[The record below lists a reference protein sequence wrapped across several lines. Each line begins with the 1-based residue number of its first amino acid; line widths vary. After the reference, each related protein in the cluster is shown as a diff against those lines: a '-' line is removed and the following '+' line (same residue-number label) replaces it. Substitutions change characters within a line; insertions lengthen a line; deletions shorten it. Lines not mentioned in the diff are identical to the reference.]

1 MAQDDL
7 EASPSFPEPTDDRLQ
22 TQNLALKLELEEL
35 RSYREQQ
42 DKGIAL
48 YHVITENIADLIA
61 VIDGS
66 GKRIWNNRAYLDTLG
81 YNPEELVQTN
91 SFSEIHPDDRLLVE
105 NVFKESLET
114 GLGRKIEYRMRHKN
128 GHWVP
133 LESKA
138 TVVRND
144 AGSVDCIVLVAR
156 DISDRKRMEEE
167 LQQAQKME
175 SVASISGK
183 VADDFNDLVTAMLG
197 KINMARQ
204 LVKTT
209 TPEAKFLAEA
219 AEVGDK
225 AHRLILELL
234 SLSTHNVKATA
245 AVDLHQL
252 LPQCVERGVP
262 PGSMG
267 RSELVMPEGRIL
279 VQGSA
284 QVIGS
289 AIDQLLR
296 NAVESMDK
304 RGLIRV
310 DLSLERVDRG
320 GALLK
325 AGLYAVI
332 RIRDQGQGIREE
344 HMKHIFEPYF
354 STKPGH
360 QGLGLSS
367 ALAAASEHGGTVR
380 VYSNFATGTEAV
392 VYLPATLADEGTR
405 QVARSTNRVL
415 NRKRILVM
423 DDERFVREFVV
434 ALLDQLGYEAVATK
448 DGDELV
454 EEFRASVRIKKP
466 YNAVIT
472 DLLVP
477 DGMGGESIPEKL
489 RKFDPGVKIIVTS
502 GFSNH
507 PALLRY
513 RDYGFDGALS
523 KPFRAETLKE
533 SLEALVGGAASS

>member
-1 MAQDDL
+1 MV
-7 EASPSFPEPTDDRLQ
+7 PEDPDAVPESAPPGDDRLQ
-22 TQNLALKLELEEL
+22 TQNLALRLELEEL

-48 YHVITENIADLIA
+48 YHVITENIGDLIA
-61 VIDGS
+61 VIDGN
-66 GKRIWNNRAYLDTLG
+66 GRRIWNNRAYFDTLG

-91 SFSEIHPDDRLLVE
+91 SFAEIHPDDRLLVE

-114 GLGRKIEYRMRHKN
+114 GIGRKVEYRMRHKN

-138 TVVRND
+138 TVVRNEQ
-144 AGSVDCIVLVAR
+144 GSVDCIVLVAR
-156 DISDRKRMEEE
+156 DITDRKRMEEE

-183 VADDFNDLVTAMLG
+183 VADDFNDLITAILG

-219 AEVGDK
+219 AEVGDR
-225 AHRLILELL
+225 AQRLILELL

-252 LPQCVERGVP
+252 LPQCVDRGVP
-262 PGSMG
+262 AGSMA
-267 RSELVMPEGRIL
+267 RSELVMPEGRIM

-284 QVIGS
+284 QVLGA

-310 DLSLERVDRG
+310 DLALERVDRG

-344 HMKHIFEPYF
+344 HMSHIFEPYF

-380 VYSNFATGTEAV
+380 IYSNYSTGTEAV
-392 VYLPATLADEGTR
+392 MYLPATLEEDATR
-405 QVARSTNRVL
+405 QIARGTNRIT
-415 NRKRILVM
+415 NRKRVLVM

-523 KPFRAETLKE
+523 KPFRAEALKE
-533 SLEALVGGAASS
+533 ALEVLMGGG

>member
-1 MAQDDL
+1 MD
-7 EASPSFPEPTDDRLQ
+7 EAEAIPSFQPSEDERLR
-22 TQNLALKLELEEL
+22 TQNLALRLELDEL

-48 YHVITENIADLIA
+48 YHVITENIGDLIA
-61 VIDGS
+61 VIDGN
-66 GKRIWNNRAYLDTLG
+66 GKRIWNNRAYFDTLG
-81 YNPEELVQTN
+81 YLPEELSQTN
-91 SFSEIHPDDRLLVE
+91 SFAEIHPEDRGIVE

-114 GLGRKIEYRMRHKN
+114 GIGRKVEYRMQHKN

-144 AGSVDCIVLVAR
+144 QGTVDCIVLVAR
-156 DISDRKRMEEE
+156 DITDRKRMEEE
-167 LQQAQKME
+167 LEQAQKME

-183 VADDFNDLVTAMLG
+183 VADDFNDLVTSILG

-245 AVDLHQL
+245 TVNIHQL

-262 PGSMG
+262 PGSMA
-267 RSELVMPEGRIL
+267 RSELVLPEGRIL

-289 AIDQLLR
+289 AIDHLLR

-304 RGLIRV
+304 RGLIRI
-310 DLSLERVDRG
+310 DLAIERVDRG

-380 VYSNFATGTEAV
+380 IYSNFSTGTEAV
-392 VYLPATLADEGTR
+392 MYLPATLEDDVTR
-405 QVARSTNRVL
+405 QIARGTSRLL
-415 NRKRILVM
+415 NRKRVIVM

-448 DGDELV
+448 DGDELI
-454 EEFRASVRIKKP
+454 EEFRASCRIKKP

-477 DGMGGESIPEKL
+477 DGVGGESIPEKL
-489 RKFDPGVKIIVTS
+489 RKFDPDVKIVVTS

-513 RDYGFDGALS
+513 RDYGFDGALA
-523 KPFRAETLKE
+523 KPFRAELLKE
-533 SLEALVGGAASS
+533 TLESLIGSSR